1 MNLRN
6 AALNFDQRKKLQNDY
21 LDKQNLKKYVENI
34 SQTFIKKG
42 ANDRNQG
49 MLSNPNNKA
58 YKTGVGYDLRGGHL
72 SNSLVMSSYEGSTYQ
87 KTIYEGVQDMDP
99 YDQASNELNMKLLG
113 VLQSLDSKKYN

>member
-6 AALNFDQRKKLQNDY
+6 AALNFDQRKKLQNDF

-42 ANDRNQG
+42 TNNRNQG
-49 MLSNPNNKA
+49 MLPNPNNKA
-58 YKTGVGYDLRGGHL
+58 YKAGVDYALRGGHL
-72 SNSLVMSSYEGSTYQ
+72 SNSLVMGSYEGSTYQ

-113 VLQSLDSKKYN
+113 VL